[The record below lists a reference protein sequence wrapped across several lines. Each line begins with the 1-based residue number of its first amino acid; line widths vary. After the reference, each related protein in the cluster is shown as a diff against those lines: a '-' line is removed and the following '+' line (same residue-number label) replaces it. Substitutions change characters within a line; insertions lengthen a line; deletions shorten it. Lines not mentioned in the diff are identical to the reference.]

1 MKRTPLYEKHVSLGG
16 KMIDFNGWEMP
27 VQYESIISEHLE
39 VRDGVGVFDISHM
52 GEIEIIGER
61 ARETILK
68 ITPVHAQKL
77 VPGRASYSFLLN
89 EGGGIIDDLIIY
101 TLSEKK
107 FLLVVNAGNIDK
119 DFSWIEKHAEE
130 NTEVINRSDD
140 ISAISVQGPK
150 STEIFEKL
158 FGFGLNELKYYS
170 FREAPTTKNGIKT
183 ILASR
188 TGYTGEIGFEIYA
201 EGKDITSIWDE
212 VIKLG
217 AKPCGLGA
225 RDTLRMEAGMPLYG
239 HELDEKTTPI
249 EAGLSRFIDL
259 SRSFIGKESLVK
271 REPKKKLVG
280 LKLVEKGVPR
290 ANQKVFCEHEEA
302 GYITSGGY
310 SPSLREYIGMA
321 YLKPDISEKEVEIEI
336 RGKRKKAMIVD
347 LPFYKRRRG

>member
-1 MKRTPLYEKHVSLGG
+1 MKKTPLYERHVKLGA

-39 VRDGVGVFDISHM
+39 VRNGVGIFDISHM
-52 GEIEIIGER
+52 GEIEVSGER

-77 VPGRASYSFLLN
+77 TPGRASYSFLLN

-101 TLSEKK
+101 TLSEKR

-119 DFSWIEKHAEE
+119 DFNWIEKHAEE
-130 NTEVINRSDD
+130 NTEVINRSND

-150 STEIFEKL
+150 STEIFEEL
-158 FGFGLNELKYYS
+158 FGFSLNELKYYS
-170 FREAPTTKNGIKT
+170 FQEALTTKSGLKT

-201 EGKDITSIWDE
+201 KGENITSIWDE
-212 VIKLG
+212 TIKLG

-239 HELDEKTTPI
+239 HELDEETTPI
-249 EAGLSRFIDL
+249 EAGLSKFIDL
-259 SRSFIGKESLVK
+259 SRNFIGKESLIE

-280 LKLVEKGVPR
+280 LKLMEKGVPR
-290 ANQKVFCEHEEA
+290 ANQKVFCENEEA

-321 YLKPDISEKEVEIEI
+321 YLKPDISKKGVEIEI

-347 LPFYKRRRG
+347 LPFYRRRRG